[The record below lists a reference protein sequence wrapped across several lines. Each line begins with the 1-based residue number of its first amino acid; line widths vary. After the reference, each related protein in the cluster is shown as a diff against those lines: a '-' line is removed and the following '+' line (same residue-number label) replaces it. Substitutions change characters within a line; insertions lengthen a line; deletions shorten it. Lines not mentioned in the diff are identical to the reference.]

1 LMMGVEKSE
10 NAQRCAKQ
18 THSRIKNAADTCEF
32 NPSTV

>member
-1 LMMGVEKSE
+1 MGVEKSE

-18 THSRIKNAADTCEF
+18 KHSKIKNAAHTCEC

>member
-18 THSRIKNAADTCEF
+18 KHSKIKNAAHTC
-32 NPSTV
+32 